1 MKLNTLFIRNI
12 LVLLLALFLNAC
24 ATVNTGTV
32 SHNGHAKSSI
42 DFSQLGITGRNAAIV
57 TTTDRI
63 AYYSCDTMRGG
74 FSQPKSFA
82 SQVERSIGGALKSKG
97 YYVTN
102 KENLTANDLLVEV
115 HYRCHSQY
123 ANFWLYGF
131 TVGILPGWDGDYLTT
146 TVDLKTG
153 TGSLLGRYRMVTEN
167 TGYLTVYTPIAL
179 FLGGNQEEAINN
191 FSNSVSSSFR

>member
-1 MKLNTLFIRNI
+1 MKVNTWFVRNI
-12 LVLLLALFLNAC
+12 LVLLFVVFLNAC
-24 ATVNTGTV
+24 ATVNTDTV
-32 SHNGHAKSSI
+32 SHNGQARSGI

-57 TTTDRI
+57 TTKDRI

-74 FSQPKSFA
+74 FSPPRSF
-82 SQVERSIGGALKSKG
+82 SKDVERSIGGALKSKG
-97 YYVTN
+97 YYITN
-102 KENLTANDLLVEV
+102 KESLTANDLLVEV

-131 TVGILPGWDGDYLTT
+131 TIGILPGWDGDYLTT

-167 TGYLTVYTPIAL
+167 TGYLTVYTPVAL
-179 FLGGNQEEAINN
+179 FLGGNQTDAIND